1 MYVNFQERKISLES
15 INSREEKRSFYKL
28 VFSLVLP
35 MALQNLINVGVT
47 TADVVMLGKVGETSL
62 SASSLAGQV
71 QFIMFLILFGLTS
84 GAGVLTSQYWG
95 KRDIRTIEKVL
106 GIAMR
111 LAFLVSL
118 CFTVAVLLFPYKIMS
133 IFSSEADVIAEGVQY
148 LKIIALSYVIS
159 AITTVYLNIM
169 RSVERVIIATVVYL
183 SSLISNVILNAILI
197 FGMLGLKP
205 MGIRGA
211 AIATLISRILEFV
224 IVVIYAK
231 FINREIRFHF
241 RDLFPHDKLLLRDFI
256 YYSAP
261 VIINEF
267 VWGLGTSTNTAI
279 IGHLGKAVVAAN
291 SVTQVTRQ
299 LAMIVSFGL
308 ANAAAILIGKAIG
321 ENREDRAEVY
331 AGRFMRMSIIFG
343 IAGAIVILCVS
354 FFARDLLSLSDQA
367 NTYLGFMM
375 FVMSYFAIGQSFNT
389 TVIVGICRA
398 GGDTR
403 FGLFLDVTTL
413 WGVSILFGAIAAF
426 LLKLPV
432 QAVYVVLLSNEIIK
446 IPLSAWRYKTKKW
459 LKNVTR

>member
-1 MYVNFQERKISLES
+1 MDTDI
-15 INSREEKRSFYKL
+15 INSREEKSSFYKL

-35 MALQNLINVGVT
+35 MAIQNLINVGVT
-47 TADVVMLGKVGETSL
+47 TADVVMLGKIGETQL

-71 QFIMFLILFGLTS
+71 QFIMFLILFGLSS

-111 LAFLVSL
+111 LAFIVSII
-118 CFTVAVLLFPYKIMS
+118 FTVIVLLFPYKVMN
-133 IFSSEADVIAEGVQY
+133 IFSSEADVIEEGVKY
-148 LKIIALSYVIS
+148 LKIIALSYVFS
-159 AITTVYLNIM
+159 SLTTIYLNIM

-183 SSLISNVILNAILI
+183 SSLICNVILNAIFI
-197 FGMLGLKP
+197 FGMFGLEP

-211 AIATLISRILEFV
+211 AAATLISRILELA
-224 IVVIYAK
+224 IVVIYSK
-231 FINREIRFHF
+231 FINREVRFHF
-241 RDLFPHDKLLLRDFI
+241 KDLFPHDKLLLRDFI
-256 YYSAP
+256 YYSLP

-267 VWGLGTSTNTAI
+267 IWGLGTSTNTAI

-321 ENREDRAEVY
+321 ESREDKAKVY
-331 AGRFMRMSIIFG
+331 ASRFLRMSVIFG
-343 IAGAIVILCVS
+343 VIGAVVILAVS
-354 FFARDLLSLSDQA
+354 FFAKDLLTLSEQA
-367 NTYLGFMM
+367 KNYLGFMM
-375 FVMSYFAIGQSFNT
+375 FVMSYFAIGQSYNT

-398 GGDTR
+398 GGDTK
-403 FGLFLDVTTL
+403 FGLFLDVITL

-432 QAVYVVLLSNEIIK
+432 QAVYVVLLSDEIIK
-446 IPLSAWRYKTKKW
+446 IPFSSWRYKSKKW
-459 LKNVTR
+459 LKNITR